1 MRRVFKILLVIL
13 LLFSLSGCAGPSW
26 TTAGK
31 IVPPI
36 HTICPLE
43 GQWLVIQEMKI
54 DEKPGEDNLGWEGKN
69 IQLSGNV
76 AMLGDYVWN
85 RPEFKIKRVNSTN
98 YLVTKYLNLPN
109 ELMPESKDVE
119 VVTLLSEE
127 NFIGEFMRID
137 EQRLIAFVQ
146 SNVLYLEKVSD
157 QVESTLISAGQNDF
171 MANQQSN
178 PGSSGVLLG
187 LKLPKESNTADN
199 GAKGEFTYQTL
210 WLAID
215 NMKLHPILKGNNVF
229 FPRSS
234 GFWELQIRP
243 GLEELSLEEMLSA
256 HDVSTK
262 ILDSQLKT
270 MMISRGET
278 KKSSGKK
285 VIEYVGNDFVVV
297 ENNLGVNH
305 LQVLPVDKIS
315 TSEGIKVSDL
325 LGDNGSAA
333 YSNARAQARRSLYQ
347 NPNIKSIDDLGVEQN
362 FGLIRKNGHWYLR
375 GRINYYLQNSS
386 EPSYLDFNVNIV
398 PPGKLIMYDTL
409 CLSWQYIKDR
419 VPDAVDAFTSPNGDM
434 ALVVT
439 KTKLLVFSITAGQL
453 VSEPLAKIDFPAGSS
468 VIMAEWA
475 TDFYVDN
482 WEKAFLA
489 NGAEVLKNE

>member
-1 MRRVFKILLVIL
+1 MRRVYKILLVIFL
-13 LLFSLSGCAGPSW
+13 LLSLSGCADLSW

-31 IVPPI
+31 IVPPV

-43 GQWLVIQEMKI
+43 GQWLVIKEMET

-69 IQLSGNV
+69 IQLSGNI
-76 AMLGDYVWN
+76 ALLGDYVWN

-109 ELMPESKDVE
+109 ELMPENKDVE
-119 VVTLLSEE
+119 VITVSSEE

-146 SNVLYLEKVSD
+146 SNVLYLKKISD
-157 QVESTLISAGQNDF
+157 QVESNLVSVDQNDF
-171 MANQQSN
+171 IANQQSN

-187 LKLPKESNTADN
+187 LKLSKESNTADN
-199 GAKGEFTYQTL
+199 GAKGELTYQTL

-215 NMKLHPILKGNNVF
+215 HMKLHPILKGNNVF
-229 FPRSS
+229 FPRNS
-234 GFWELQIRP
+234 GFWELQIRS
-243 GLEELSLEEMLSA
+243 GLDELSLEERLSA

-270 MMISRGET
+270 MISRGET
-278 KKSSGKK
+278 KKSSGRK

-297 ENNLGVNH
+297 ENNLGANH

-333 YSNARAQARRSLYQ
+333 YSNARAQARRSLYK
-347 NPNIKSIDDLGVEQN
+347 NPNIKSIDDLSVEQN

-386 EPSYLDFNVNIV
+386 EPSYLDFNVNVV

-419 VPDAVDAFTSPNGDM
+419 VPEAVDAFTSPNRDM

-439 KTKLLVFSITAGQL
+439 KTKLLVYSITDGQL
-453 VSEPLAKIDFPAGSS
+453 VSEPLAKIDLPAGAS

-489 NGAEVLKNE
+489 NGAEVMEDE